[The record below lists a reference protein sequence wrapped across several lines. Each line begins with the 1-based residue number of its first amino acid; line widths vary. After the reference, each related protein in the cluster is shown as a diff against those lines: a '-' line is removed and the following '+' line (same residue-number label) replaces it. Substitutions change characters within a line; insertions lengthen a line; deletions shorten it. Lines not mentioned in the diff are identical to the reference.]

1 MPLLAHLLLSS
12 SDSSLAQADKTFC
25 GLNLAW
31 AMEQGIFGGADFYMV
46 VKNVC
51 SLMLPSLFYIFR
63 IPFNPIAGLPTLC

>member
-1 MPLLAHLLLSS
+1 MPLLAHLLLTCCRLVSRVLS
-12 SDSSLAQADKTFC
+12 NPSPAQAEKTFC

-51 SLMLPSLFYIFR
+51 SLMLPSLFLF
-63 IPFNPIAGLPTLC
+63 FSHSF